1 MFRIYIWNK
10 TNLFTGSEGNFR
22 TSLPILL
29 LLNWNSKRWKLGTST
44 VLKVIFIKKNVMF
57 SLLYYYNVT
66 SQSPCKCRQA
76 QEAGSRKP
84 PERFVQ
90 FLRKEC
96 QRAHIIDS
104 GQQFTLPCQE
114 SQGRWFCS
122 LLPYYYFLKV
132 YNTYI
137 LQTTSV
143 ICWDL
148 IEHIP
153 YVNNRRREKYEIMY
167 GQNFKDDSDT

>member
-1 MFRIYIWNK
+1 MEVRNIRSFK
-10 TNLFTGSEGNFR
+10 GNFHSKKCNVSPCYII
-22 TSLPILL
+22 TMSPLSLPASVGRLKKLAVRNLL
-29 LLNWNSKRWKLGTST
+29 KS
-44 VLKVIFIKKNVMF
+44 FF
-57 SLLYYYNVT
+57 S
-66 SQSPCKCRQA
+66 SSD
-76 QEAGSRKP
+76 
-84 PERFVQ
+84 
-90 FLRKEC
+90 KEC

-104 GQQFTLPCQE
+104 GQRFTIPCQE

-137 LQTTSV
+137 LQTTSD
-143 ICWDL
+143 IGWDL